1 MHASIKANTD
11 GSVAIE
17 LDLAAARAVF
27 ASILF
32 AARFHE
38 RIAPLVIVA
47 KQGLNLDG
55 QKATRRQE
63 PCR

>member
-1 MHASIKANTD
+1 MHASMKTNTD

-17 LDLAAARAVF
+17 LDAEAARAVF

-32 AARFHE
+32 EARLHE
-38 RIAPLVIVA
+38 RIAPLVILA
-47 KQGLNLDG
+47 KQGLDLDG
-55 QKATRRQE
+55 RKAARRQE